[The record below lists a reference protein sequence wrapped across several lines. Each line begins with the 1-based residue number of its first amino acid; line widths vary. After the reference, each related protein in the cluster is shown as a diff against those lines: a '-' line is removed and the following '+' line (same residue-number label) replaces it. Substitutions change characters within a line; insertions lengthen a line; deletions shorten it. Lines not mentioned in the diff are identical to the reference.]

1 MADEIIAEYVRWRD
15 TADVK
20 EFIIMWSDHTWET
33 IRCPFT
39 DYWIGNKT
47 FKQYME
53 LNKIVSR
60 KMNKENAMEFI
71 NKKFESFS

>member
-15 TADVK
+15 TAGVK